1 MTNKLAIW
9 LGLILIAA
17 IVIDVLTYGPVHMV
31 FLGKKMFE
39 LLDWVAFW
47 R

>member
-1 MTNKLAIW
+1 MTNQIAIV

-17 IVIDVLTYGPVHMV
+17 VSVDITLFGDTHLV
-31 FLGKKMFE
+31 FLGKKLFE
-39 LLDWVAFW
+39 LIHWVAFW